1 MRRELTRNFAGGRSI
16 VAWSAFSAVTII
28 AFLIGASNVRA
39 ETLEDAVRKSL
50 QFPQIRE
57 AAADRRAI
65 EYELRRARSLYY
77 PQIDLR
83 GAIGPEYTQ
92 NPTIRG
98 VDHSNDP
105 IALASPGQSNSR
117 DVIFGRKE
125 ISATLSQL
133 IFDGW
138 GADSEVERQKA
149 RVLAAAARVGERAEV
164 TALDVSEAYLNI
176 LRNQELLKI
185 AQENVDAHEDTRR
198 DAEAR
203 VRGGKT
209 SVSELRQAE
218 ARLFNA
224 RNAVEDIERNLGDAK
239 AAYIRLVGAP
249 PGTLVRPVLPAR
261 TVPANA
267 NDGVVETL
275 HNNPAIKIAE
285 RDIETAQAELKATD
299 AAFWPRLTLEGTA
312 SRGNNIGGV
321 EGEVTNFSALVVARW
336 NLYRG
341 GADVARRNEALE
353 RLNEAR
359 DRLERFQRQSVDD
372 LRVSWNAATRAA
384 AQTKILRDRVAT
396 QERVVRAYKQE
407 FDVGRRLLLDVLD
420 AQNELFLTRS
430 ALVTAEIT
438 ALFGG
443 YRILSVEG
451 KLLESLGIARPRDA
465 FVSITGAT
473 PAKATD

>member
-1 MRRELTRNFAGGRSI
+1 MRGEVSRNFAGRRDI
-16 VAWSAFSAVTII
+16 LAWGALSAVTI
-28 AFLIGASNVRA
+28 AFLFGALNARA
-39 ETLEDAVRKSL
+39 ETLEDSIRKSL

-98 VDHSNDP
+98 IDHNDAP
-105 IALASPGQSNSR
+105 DLLASPGQSSSR
-117 DVIFGRKE
+117 DVLFGRKE

-149 RVLAAAARVGERAEV
+149 RVLAAGARVGERAEV
-164 TALDVSEAYLNI
+164 TALDTTEAYLNI

-185 AQENVDAHEDTRR
+185 AQENVAAHEDTER
-198 DAEAR
+198 DAAAR
-203 VRGGKT
+203 VRGGQAG
-209 SVSELRQAE
+209 VSELRQAE

-224 RNAVEDIERNLGDAK
+224 RNAVEEVQRNLADAE
-239 AAYIRLVGAP
+239 AAYTRLVGAS
-249 PGTLVRPVLPAR
+249 PGTLVRPILPKG

-285 RDIETAQAELKATD
+285 RDIQTAQAELRATD

-312 SRGNNIGGV
+312 SRGNNIGGI

-341 GADVARRNEALE
+341 GADVARRNEAME

-359 DRLERFQRQSVDD
+359 DRLERFQRQAVDD

-384 AQTKILRDRVAT
+384 AQAKILRDRAAT
-396 QERVVRAYKQE
+396 QERVVQAYKQE

-430 ALVTAEIT
+430 GLVTAEIT
-438 ALFGG
+438 SLFGG
-443 YRILSVEG
+443 YRILSVQG
-451 KLLESLGIARPRDA
+451 KLLESLGIERPREA
-465 FVSITGAT
+465 AVETTRTT
-473 PAKATD
+473 PAKAMN